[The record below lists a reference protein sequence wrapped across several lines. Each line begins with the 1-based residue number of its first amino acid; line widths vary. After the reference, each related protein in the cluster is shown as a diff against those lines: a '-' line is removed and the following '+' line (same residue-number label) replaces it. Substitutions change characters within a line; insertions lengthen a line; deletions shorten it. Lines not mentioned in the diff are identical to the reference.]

1 MRAVS
6 LIFKES
12 IMQNRGQVLVGSSLI
27 LFGGGLLLASLLH
40 INFWAICFP
49 MALIMLGV
57 FFLIARPPM
66 WEPTTAGN
74 SQFVGDIV
82 RSGEYTVTSEEF
94 RLFVGDVRLDMSR
107 AQFLMGE
114 TVIRLNGFVYDAD
127 LTVPDEVG
135 VSLVSNG
142 FVVDTKL
149 GAQHSSNFLS
159 GVQIATANY
168 ATAERKL
175 RVVMNS
181 FVGDLRVNLR
191 QSPAAQATPVTQTI
205 IDNGTPAT
213 A

>member
-1 MRAVS
+1 
-6 LIFKES
+6 
-12 IMQNRGQVLVGSSLI
+12 MQNRGQVLVGSSLI

-49 MALIMLGV
+49 MTLIVAGM

-94 RLFVGDVRLDMSR
+94 RLFVGDVRLDMTR
-107 AQFLMGE
+107 AQFPIGE

-127 LTVPDEVG
+127 ITVPDEVG
-135 VSLVSNG
+135 VAIVSNG

-149 GAQHSSNFLS
+149 GAQHSENFLS
-159 GVQIATANY
+159 GVPLATANY
-168 ATAERKL
+168 PTAERQL
-175 RVVMNS
+175 RVIMNS

-191 QSPAAQATPVTQTI
+191 QSPATQTV
-205 IDNGTPAT
+205 IDNGVPVA

>member
-1 MRAVS
+1 
-6 LIFKES
+6 
-12 IMQNRGQVLVGSSLI
+12 MQNRGQILVGSSLI
-27 LFGGGLLLASLLH
+27 LFGGGLLVASVLH

-49 MALIMLGV
+49 MSLIIVGL

-66 WEPTTAGN
+66 WEAITTSSN

-82 RSGEYTVTSEEF
+82 RSGEYAVTNEEF
-94 RLFVGDVRLDMSR
+94 HLFVGDVRLDMSR
-107 AQFLMGE
+107 ARFPVGE
-114 TVIRLNGFVYDAD
+114 AVIRLNGFVYDAD
-127 LTVPDEVG
+127 LTVPDDVG
-135 VSLVSNG
+135 VAIVSNG

-159 GVQIATANY
+159 GVQVATANY

-191 QSPAAQATPVTQTI
+191 QNPAAAQAAQTV
-205 IDNGTPAT
+205 IDNGVPVT

>member
-1 MRAVS
+1 
-6 LIFKES
+6 
-12 IMQNRGQVLVGSSLI
+12 MQNRGQVLVGSSLI

-49 MALIMLGV
+49 MTLIAAGM

-82 RSGEYTVTSEEF
+82 RSGEWSVTNEEF
-94 RLFVGDVRLDMSR
+94 RLFVGDVRLDMTR
-107 AQFLMGE
+107 AQFPIGE

-127 LTVPDEVG
+127 ISVPDEVG
-135 VSLVSNG
+135 VAIVSNG

-159 GVQIATANY
+159 GVQVATANY

-175 RVVMNS
+175 RVIMNS

-191 QSPAAQATPVTQTI
+191 QSPTGQATQTV
-205 IDNGTPAT
+205 IDNGVPVT

>member
-1 MRAVS
+1 
-6 LIFKES
+6 
-12 IMQNRGQVLVGSSLI
+12 MQNRGQVLVGSALI

-49 MALIMLGV
+49 MTLIVAGT

-74 SQFVGDIV
+74 SQFVGDVV

-107 AQFLMGE
+107 AQFPLGE

-127 LTVPDEVG
+127 LTAPDNVG
-135 VSLVSNG
+135 VSIVANG

-149 GAQHSSNFLS
+149 GAQHSENFLS
-159 GVQIATANY
+159 GVQLATANY
-168 ATAERKL
+168 PTAERKL

-181 FVGDLRVNLR
+181 FVGDIRVNLR
-191 QSPAAQATPVTQTI
+191 QSPAAQTVPGEATV
-205 IDNGTPAT
+205 IDNGVPVA

>member
-1 MRAVS
+1 
-6 LIFKES
+6 
-12 IMQNRGQVLVGSSLI
+12 MQNRGQVLVGASLI

-49 MALIMLGV
+49 MSLIMVGL
-57 FFLIARPPM
+57 FFLLARPPM
-66 WEPTTAGN
+66 WEPTSSGN

-82 RSGEYTVTSEEF
+82 RSGEWTVTNEEF

-107 AQFLMGE
+107 AQFPLGE
-114 TVIRLNGFVYDAD
+114 TVIRLNGFVYDSD
-127 LTVPDEVG
+127 ITVPDEVG
-135 VSLVSNG
+135 VAIVSNG
-142 FVVDTKL
+142 FVVDTRL

-159 GVQIATANY
+159 GVQVATANY

-191 QSPAAQATPVTQTI
+191 QSPARQTVPGEATVVDNGAPVT
-205 IDNGTPAT
+205 A
-213 A
+213 

>member
-1 MRAVS
+1 
-6 LIFKES
+6 
-12 IMQNRGQVLVGSSLI
+12 MQNRGQILVGSSLV

-49 MALIMLGV
+49 MTLIMLGV

-74 SQFVGDIV
+74 SQFVGDII

-107 AQFLMGE
+107 AQFPVGE
-114 TVIRLNGFVYDAD
+114 TAIRLNGFVYDAD

-135 VSLVSNG
+135 VAIVSNG

-159 GVQIATANY
+159 GVQVATANY

-175 RVVMNS
+175 RLVMNS

-191 QSPAAQATPVTQTI
+191 QSPVRQTTPVTQTMV
-205 IDNGTPAT
+205 DNGAPAAT
-213 A
+213 Q

>member
-1 MRAVS
+1 
-6 LIFKES
+6 
-12 IMQNRGQVLVGSSLI
+12 MQNRGQILVGSSLV

-40 INFWAICFP
+40 INLWAICFP
-49 MALIMLGV
+49 MTLIMLGV

-74 SQFVGDIV
+74 SQFVGDII
-82 RSGEYTVTSEEF
+82 RSGEYTVTGEEF
-94 RLFVGDVRLDMSR
+94 RLFVGDVRLDMSC
-107 AQFLMGE
+107 AQFPIGE

-135 VSLVSNG
+135 VAIVSNG

-149 GAQHSSNFLS
+149 GAQHSSNFLT
-159 GVQIATANY
+159 GVQVATANY

-175 RVVMNS
+175 RVVTNS

-191 QSPAAQATPVTQTI
+191 QSPVRQTTPVTQAI
-205 IDNGTPAT
+205 VDNGTPAT

>member
-1 MRAVS
+1 
-6 LIFKES
+6 
-12 IMQNRGQVLVGSSLI
+12 MQNRGQVLVGSSLV
-27 LFGGGLLLASLLH
+27 LFGGGLLLASVLH

-49 MALIMLGV
+49 LALIVLGV

-66 WEPTTAGN
+66 REPTTAGN
-74 SQFVGDIV
+74 SQFVGDII
-82 RSGEYTVTSEEF
+82 RSGEYAVINEEF
-94 RLFVGDVRLDMSR
+94 HLFVGDVRLDMTR
-107 AQFLMGE
+107 AQFPLGE

-135 VSLVSNG
+135 VAIVSNG

-159 GVQIATANY
+159 GVQVATANY
-168 ATAERKL
+168 ASAERKL
-175 RVVMNS
+175 HVVMNS

-191 QSPAAQATPVTQTI
+191 QNPAAAQAAQTV
-205 IDNGTPAT
+205 IDNGVPVT

>member
-1 MRAVS
+1 MTYQKV
-6 LIFKES
+6 LLKEF
-12 IMQNRGQVLVGSSLI
+12 IMQNRGQVLVGSSLV

-49 MALIMLGV
+49 MTLIMLGV

-82 RSGEYTVTSEEF
+82 RSGEYTVTGEEF
-94 RLFVGDVRLDMSR
+94 RLFVGDVRLDMTR
-107 AQFLMGE
+107 AQFPVGE
-114 TVIRLNGFVYDAD
+114 TVIRLSGFVYDAS

-135 VSLVSNG
+135 VTLVANG

-149 GAQHSSNFLS
+149 GAQHSENFLS
-159 GVQIATANY
+159 GIQLGTANY
-168 ATAERKL
+168 ALAERRL

-181 FVGDLRVNLR
+181 FVGNLRVDLRPGMA
-191 QSPAAQATPVTQTI
+191 QQAAPVAPTI
-205 IDNGTPAT
+205 VENGAT
-213 A
+213 AVA

>member
-1 MRAVS
+1 
-6 LIFKES
+6 
-12 IMQNRGQVLVGSSLI
+12 MQNRGQVLVGSALI
-27 LFGGGLLLASLLH
+27 LFGGGLLVASLLH

-49 MALIMLGV
+49 MTLIVAGM

-74 SQFVGDIV
+74 SQFVGDVV

-107 AQFLMGE
+107 AQFPLGE

-127 LTVPDEVG
+127 LTVPDDVG
-135 VSLVSNG
+135 VSISANG

-149 GAQHSSNFLS
+149 GAQHSENFLS
-159 GVQIATANY
+159 GVQLATANY
-168 ATAERKL
+168 PTAERKL

-181 FVGDLRVNLR
+181 FVGDIRVNLR
-191 QSPAAQATPVTQTI
+191 QSPAAQTVPGEATV
-205 IDNGTPAT
+205 IDNGVPLA

>member
-1 MRAVS
+1 
-6 LIFKES
+6 
-12 IMQNRGQVLVGSSLI
+12 MQNRGQILVGSSLI
-27 LFGGGLLLASLLH
+27 LFGGGLLVASVLH

-49 MALIMLGV
+49 MSLIIVGLL
-57 FFLIARPPM
+57 FLIARPPM
-66 WEPTTAGN
+66 WEATTTSSN

-82 RSGEYTVTSEEF
+82 RSGEYAVTNEEF
-94 RLFVGDVRLDMSR
+94 HLFVGDVRLDMSR
-107 AQFLMGE
+107 AQFPVGE

-127 LTVPDEVG
+127 LTVPDDVG
-135 VSLVSNG
+135 VAIVSNG

-159 GVQIATANY
+159 GVQVSTANY

-181 FVGDLRVNLR
+181 FVGDLHVNLR
-191 QSPAAQATPVTQTI
+191 QSPATAQAAQTV
-205 IDNGTPAT
+205 IDNGVPVT

>member
-1 MRAVS
+1 
-6 LIFKES
+6 
-12 IMQNRGQVLVGSSLI
+12 MQNRVQVLVGSSLV
-27 LFGGGLLLASLLH
+27 LFGGGLLVASVLH

-49 MALIMLGV
+49 MTLIVAGM

-74 SQFVGDIV
+74 SQFVGDVV

-107 AQFLMGE
+107 AQFPLGE

-127 LTVPDEVG
+127 LTAPDNVG
-135 VSLVSNG
+135 VSIVANG

-149 GAQHSSNFLS
+149 GAQHSENFLS
-159 GVQIATANY
+159 GVQLATANY
-168 ATAERKL
+168 PTAERKL

-181 FVGDLRVNLR
+181 FVGDIRVNLR
-191 QSPAAQATPVTQTI
+191 QSPAAQTVPGEATV
-205 IDNGTPAT
+205 IDNGVPLA

>member
-1 MRAVS
+1 
-6 LIFKES
+6 
-12 IMQNRGQVLVGSSLI
+12 MQNRGQVLVGSSLV
-27 LFGGGLLLASLLH
+27 LFGGGLLVASLLH

-49 MALIMLGV
+49 MTLIVVGL

-66 WEPTTAGN
+66 WEATTTSSN

-82 RSGEYTVTSEEF
+82 RSGEYTVASEEF

-107 AQFLMGE
+107 AQFPLGE

-127 LTVPDEVG
+127 LTVPDDVG
-135 VSLVSNG
+135 VSVSANG

-149 GAQHSSNFLS
+149 GAQHSENFLS
-159 GVQIATANY
+159 GIQLATANY
-168 ATAERKL
+168 PTAERKL

-181 FVGDLRVNLR
+181 FVGNVRVNFR
-191 QSPAAQATPVTQTI
+191 QGPATQTVV
-205 IDNGTPAT
+205 DNGIPVA

>member
-1 MRAVS
+1 
-6 LIFKES
+6 
-12 IMQNRGQVLVGSSLI
+12 MQNRGQVLVGSALI
-27 LFGGGLLLASLLH
+27 LFGGGLLVASLLH

-49 MALIMLGV
+49 MTLIVAGM

-74 SQFVGDIV
+74 SQFVGDVV

-107 AQFLMGE
+107 AQFPLGE

-127 LTVPDEVG
+127 LTAPDNVG
-135 VSLVSNG
+135 VSIVANG

-149 GAQHSSNFLS
+149 GAQHSENFLS
-159 GVQIATANY
+159 GVQLATANY
-168 ATAERKL
+168 PTAERKL

-181 FVGDLRVNLR
+181 FVGDIRVNLR
-191 QSPAAQATPVTQTI
+191 QSPAAQTVPGEATV
-205 IDNGTPAT
+205 IDNGVPLA

>member
-1 MRAVS
+1 
-6 LIFKES
+6 
-12 IMQNRGQVLVGSSLI
+12 MQNRGQVLVGSSLI

-49 MALIMLGV
+49 MTLIVAGM

-66 WEPTTAGN
+66 WEATTTSSN

-82 RSGEYTVTSEEF
+82 RSGEWSVTNEEF
-94 RLFVGDVRLDMSR
+94 RLFVGDVRLDMTR
-107 AQFLMGE
+107 AQFPLGE

-127 LTVPDEVG
+127 VTVPDNVG
-135 VSLVSNG
+135 VAISANG

-149 GAQHSSNFLS
+149 GAQHSENFLS
-159 GVQIATANY
+159 GVQLATANY

-181 FVGDLRVNLR
+181 FVGDIRVNLR
-191 QSPAAQATPVTQTI
+191 QSPAAQTV
-205 IDNGTPAT
+205 IDNGVPVT

>member
-1 MRAVS
+1 
-6 LIFKES
+6 
-12 IMQNRGQVLVGSSLI
+12 MQNRGQVLVGSSLV

-40 INFWAICFP
+40 INFWAVCFP
-49 MALIMLGV
+49 MTLIMLGV

-94 RLFVGDVRLDMSR
+94 RLFVGDVRLDMTR
-107 AQFLMGE
+107 AQFPSARRSFASTALSTTPILLCRMKW
-114 TVIRLNGFVYDAD
+114 
-127 LTVPDEVG
+127 
-135 VSLVSNG
+135 VSPFRANG

-149 GAQHSSNFLS
+149 GAQHSENFLS
-159 GVQIATANY
+159 GVQLATANY
-168 ATAERKL
+168 PTAERQL

-181 FVGDLRVNLR
+181 FVGNLRVNLR
-191 QSPAAQATPVTQTI
+191 QSPARQAAQTV
-205 IDNGTPAT
+205 IDNGVPVA

>member
-1 MRAVS
+1 
-6 LIFKES
+6 
-12 IMQNRGQVLVGSSLI
+12 MQNRGQVLVGSALI
-27 LFGGGLLLASLLH
+27 LFGGGLLVASLLH

-49 MALIMLGV
+49 MTLIVAGM

-74 SQFVGDIV
+74 SQFVGDVV

-107 AQFLMGE
+107 AQFPLGE

-127 LTVPDEVG
+127 LTAPDNVG
-135 VSLVSNG
+135 VSIVANG

-149 GAQHSSNFLS
+149 GAQHSENFLS
-159 GVQIATANY
+159 GVQLATANY
-168 ATAERKL
+168 PTAERKL

-181 FVGDLRVNLR
+181 FVGDIRVNLR
-191 QSPAAQATPVTQTI
+191 QSPATQTVPGEATV
-205 IDNGTPAT
+205 IDNGVPVA

>member
-1 MRAVS
+1 
-6 LIFKES
+6 
-12 IMQNRGQVLVGSSLI
+12 MQNRGQVLVGSSLV
-27 LFGGGLLLASLLH
+27 LFGGGLLLASVLH

-49 MALIMLGV
+49 MSLIIVGLL
-57 FFLIARPPM
+57 FLIARPPM
-66 WEPTTAGN
+66 WEAITTSSN

-82 RSGEYTVTSEEF
+82 RSGEYAVTNEEF
-94 RLFVGDVRLDMSR
+94 HLFVGDVRLDMSR
-107 AQFLMGE
+107 ARFPVGE

-127 LTVPDEVG
+127 LTVPDDVG
-135 VSLVSNG
+135 VAIVSNG

-159 GVQIATANY
+159 GVQVATANY

-191 QSPAAQATPVTQTI
+191 QNPAAAQAAQTV
-205 IDNGTPAT
+205 IDNGVPVT

>member
-1 MRAVS
+1 
-6 LIFKES
+6 
-12 IMQNRGQVLVGSSLI
+12 MQNRGQVLVGSSLV

-49 MALIMLGV
+49 TTLILLGV

-82 RSGEYTVTSEEF
+82 RSGEYPVTHEEF
-94 RLFVGDVRLDMSR
+94 RLFVGDVRLDMTR
-107 AQFLMGE
+107 AQFPLGE

-127 LTVPDEVG
+127 LTLPDEVG
-135 VSLVSNG
+135 VSITANG
-142 FVVDTKL
+142 LVVDTKL

-159 GVQIATANY
+159 GVQVATANY

-191 QSPAAQATPVTQTI
+191 QSPAQQAAPGAQTVVDHGAPQ
-205 IDNGTPAT
+205 PA
-213 A
+213 

>member
-1 MRAVS
+1 
-6 LIFKES
+6 
-12 IMQNRGQVLVGSSLI
+12 MQNRGQVLVGSSLI

-49 MALIMLGV
+49 MTLIVAGM

-107 AQFLMGE
+107 AQFPLGE

-127 LTVPDEVG
+127 ITVPDEVG
-135 VSLVSNG
+135 VAIVSNG

-149 GAQHSSNFLS
+149 GAQHSENFLS
-159 GVQIATANY
+159 GVQLATANY
-168 ATAERKL
+168 PTAERQL
-175 RVVMNS
+175 RVIMNS

-191 QSPAAQATPVTQTI
+191 QSPTGQAAQTV
-205 IDNGTPAT
+205 IDNGVPVA